1 MDDIIRE
8 IAANAADY
16 AVGQFGQHLPKG
28 KQLALW
34 QRYYDT
40 AIASIY
46 AFEEIRRARS
56 IRARA
61 FCSEN

>member
-1 MDDIIRE
+1 MDDIIRD

-16 AVGQFGQHLPKG
+16 AVGKFGQHLPKG

-46 AFEEIRRARS
+46 AYEEIRRARS

-61 FCSEN
+61 FSEN